1 MAAQKKGK
9 RTINLI
15 LKDEGLNTISGQI
28 LSWALTY
35 GRYII
40 IIIQI
45 VVLSVF
51 FLRFK
56 LDRDHTDLKEAVT
69 QKQALVQSVSD
80 LETEIRRI
88 QKILNDI
95 RSTTTGQSIPL
106 HILNFLEQNAP
117 NDMKFSQLNILN
129 DTVRFIASSDN
140 LRSFNAFL
148 RKLQQPIYFN
158 DVILEDIQR
167 KPDGRIE
174 FRIQAKI
181 NRKGFG

>member
-1 MAAQKKGK
+1 MAALKRSKKQ
-9 RTINLI
+9 INLV
-15 LKDEGLNTISGQI
+15 LKDEGLKTVSGQV

-56 LDRDHTDLKEAVT
+56 LDRDHADLKEAVT

-80 LETEIRRI
+80 LEAEIRRI
-88 QKILNDI
+88 QKLLTDI
-95 RSTTTGQSIPL
+95 RGITKNQSTPL
-106 HILNFLEQNAP
+106 KIMNFFEANAP
-117 NDMKFSQLNILN
+117 GDTKFSLLNIAN
-129 DTVRFIASSDN
+129 DSTRFVATAKN
-140 LRSFNAFL
+140 LGSFNAFL
-148 RKLQQPIYFN
+148 RKLQQPAYFS

-181 NRKGFG
+181 NRKGFS